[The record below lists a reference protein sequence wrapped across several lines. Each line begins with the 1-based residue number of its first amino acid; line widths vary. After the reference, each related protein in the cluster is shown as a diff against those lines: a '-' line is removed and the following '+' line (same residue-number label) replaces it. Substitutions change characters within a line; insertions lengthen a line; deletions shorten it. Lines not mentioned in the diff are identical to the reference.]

1 MRTPEEIREH
11 VEAWEGEDE
20 VLRCDL
26 CGAVI
31 ETDWYADI
39 KYKNRVYHKVCEECY
54 EQIYEEWQG
63 EHRRVY

>member
-1 MRTPEEIREH
+1 MRTEEELREHCAHEDEEI
-11 VEAWEGEDE
+11 
-20 VLRCDL
+20 LRCDL
-26 CGAVI
+26 CGALI

-54 EQIYEEWQG
+54 EQIYEEWLG